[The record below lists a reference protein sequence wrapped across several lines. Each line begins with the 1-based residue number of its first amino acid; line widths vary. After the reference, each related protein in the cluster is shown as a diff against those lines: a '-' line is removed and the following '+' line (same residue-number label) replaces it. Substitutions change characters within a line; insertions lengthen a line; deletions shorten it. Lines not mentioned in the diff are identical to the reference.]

1 MKQILG
7 VKYASPLE
15 REYEAWIVA
24 GIETYLKNVG
34 LRYAIWAIGS
44 SQEKVWPA
52 DEKLSVG
59 SKIVGLQFKRA
70 KLATSGAV
78 GKDRLK
84 WTFDQ
89 PAGQLALVSST
100 PEIFYCLPTFI
111 NRDLRSEA
119 LHHCLFWRPD
129 PSDLNANAW
138 YDNSAAR
145 TPYKKLDDSMR
156 WGLFFERLMYCDVGK
171 KLCGGGDV
179 DDLTAKITAFYQ
191 RDTLLRALKSEH
203 EGDLE
208 GENGTYVLVVE
219 RPE

>member
-24 GIETYLKNVG
+24 GIEAYLKNVG

-84 WTFDQ
+84 WTFEQ

-129 PSDLNANAW
+129 PSDLNNNAW
-138 YDNSAAR
+138 YYNSAAK
-145 TPYKKLDDSMR
+145 TPYKQLDESMR
-156 WGLFFERLMYCDVGK
+156 WGLFFERLMYCDIGKRVG
-171 KLCGGGDV
+171 GSGDV
-179 DDLTAKITAFYQ
+179 DSLTAKISAFYQ
-191 RDTLLRALKSEH
+191 RETILRAVESEH
-203 EGDLE
+203 EGNLD
-208 GENGTYVLVVE
+208 GEEGTYVLVIE

>member
-24 GIETYLKNVG
+24 GIEAYLKNVG

-59 SKIVGLQFKRA
+59 WKVVGLQFKRA

-129 PSDLNANAW
+129 PAKLNTNAW
-138 YDNSAAR
+138 YDNGSKKVK

-156 WGLFFERLMYCDVGK
+156 WGLFFERLMYCNVGK
-171 KLCGGGDV
+171 KVRRGGEV
-179 DDLTAKITAFYQ
+179 DSLTAKLAAFYA
-191 RDTLLRALKSEH
+191 RNEIPESPD
-203 EGDLE
+203 GDLD
-208 GENGTYVLVVE
+208 GEDGTYVLVIE

>member
-24 GIETYLKNVG
+24 GIEAYLARIG
-34 LRYAIWAIGS
+34 LRYAIWAVGS
-44 SQEKVWPA
+44 LQEKAWPA
-52 DEKLSVG
+52 DESLMVG
-59 SKIVGLQFKRA
+59 SKVVGLQFKRA
-70 KLATSGAV
+70 KLATSGVV

-111 NRDLRSEA
+111 NRDMRSEA

-129 PSDLNANAW
+129 AGKLNSNAW
-138 YDNSAAR
+138 YDNRAAK
-145 TPYKKLDDSMR
+145 TPYVTLDESMR

-171 KLCGGGDV
+171 KASGSGDV
-179 DDLTAKITAFYQ
+179 DGLTARLSAFYQ
-191 RDTLLRALKSEH
+191 REEFFRS
-203 EGDLE
+203 LE
-208 GENGTYVLVVE
+208 GETGSLEGEEGTYVLVIE
-219 RPE
+219 RPT